1 VGVPDA
7 IHGPVGGLFHQFRY
21 IVPDV
26 NGPELFRL
34 GRRLMKVGVQAT
46 PHAGFR
52 DLPKGVRIVL
62 VDVHEHPDST
72 IGQIVERTGFPQSHV
87 SAAVARLRDS
97 GALVTTT
104 DPNDRRRTLV
114 RPVRRRPRLSADAQS
129 AAAVT
134 RGVHDLL
141 VELHGEDGARYTD
154 EVVAALATLSSRL
167 CPTTTITPTGPAA
180 TSTETTSC

>member
-1 VGVPDA
+1 VPDA
-7 IHGPVGGLFHQFRY
+7 THGPSDDQLHQFRY
-21 IVPDV
+21 IVADV

-46 PHAGFR
+46 PNAGFR

-87 SAAVARLRDS
+87 SAAVARLRES
-97 GALVTTT
+97 GALLTTT
-104 DPNDRRRTLV
+104 DPSDRRRTLV
-114 RPVRRRPRLSADAQS
+114 RPVRRRPRLASDAQS
-129 AAAVT
+129 AAAVE

-141 VELHGEDGARYTD
+141 VELHGDGGTRFTG
-154 EVVAALATLSSRL
+154 EVIAALETLSSRL
-167 CPTTTITPTGPAA
+167 CPAAPATTTEPAA
-180 TSTETTSC
+180 SPTEAPSC

>member
-1 VGVPDA
+1 
-7 IHGPVGGLFHQFRY
+7 LHQFGY
-21 IVPDV
+21 IVLDV

-34 GRRLMKVGVQAT
+34 GRRLMKAGVQAT

-52 DLPKGVRIVL
+52 DLPTGVRIVL

-104 DPNDRRRTLV
+104 DPSDRRRTLV
-114 RPVRRRPRLSADAQS
+114 RPVRRRARLASDVQS
-129 AAAVT
+129 AAAVE
-134 RGVHDLL
+134 RSVHELL
-141 VELHGEDGARYTD
+141 VQLHGEAGSRYTG
-154 EVVAALATLSSRL
+154 EVLAALETLSARL
-167 CPTTTITPTGPAA
+167 CPASSEVAA
-180 TSTETTSC
+180 PRPEAPSC

>member
-1 VGVPDA
+1 M
-7 IHGPVGGLFHQFRY
+7 
-21 IVPDV
+21 

-34 GRRLMKVGVQAT
+34 GRLLMQTGVQAT

-87 SAAVARLRDS
+87 SAAVARLRES

-104 DPNDRRRTLV
+104 DPGDRRRTIV
-114 RPVRRRPRLSADAQS
+114 RPVRRRPRVAADAQS
-129 AAAVT
+129 AAAVE
-134 RGVHDLL
+134 RGVTDLL
-141 VELHGEDGARYTD
+141 VRRHGPDGATHAP
-154 EVVAALATLSSRL
+154 EVLDALDLLARHL
-167 CPTTTITPTGPAA
+167 CPAASPAPVTPGRQGAPT
-180 TSTETTSC
+180 C